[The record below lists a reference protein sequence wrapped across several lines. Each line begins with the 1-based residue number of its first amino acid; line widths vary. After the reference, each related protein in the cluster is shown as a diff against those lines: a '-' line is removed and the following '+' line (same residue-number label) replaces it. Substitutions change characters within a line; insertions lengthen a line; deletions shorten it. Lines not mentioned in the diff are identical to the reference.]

1 MKRPS
6 FAKVSRYAVCGVAG
20 AMIAM
25 LGAKAAGLRF
35 NATPSIPVGVYRA
48 TGGTAQKG
56 DLVAFC
62 PPAAP
67 PFLEALRRRYIEP
80 GDCPSGSYEMM
91 KRILAAKGD
100 RVEIGGQGVRINGR
114 LVPDRAP
121 QLADGAGRAL
131 PRLNAAW
138 TLGDGEILVL
148 GDSAASFD
156 GRYFGPI
163 SARQVTASIK
173 PVVTW

>member
-35 NATPSIPVGVYRA
+35 NATPSIPLGVYRA

-80 GDCPSGSYEMM
+80 GDCPSGSYE
-91 KRILAAKGD
+91 
-100 RVEIGGQGVRINGR
+100 
-114 LVPDRAP
+114 
-121 QLADGAGRAL
+121 
-131 PRLNAAW
+131 
-138 TLGDGEILVL
+138 
-148 GDSAASFD
+148 
-156 GRYFGPI
+156 
-163 SARQVTASIK
+163 
-173 PVVTW
+173 

>member
-1 MKRPS
+1 MRRPS
-6 FAKVSRYAVCGVAG
+6 FAKISRYAVGGVAV
-20 AMIAM
+20 AMLAM
-25 LGAKAAGLRF
+25 LGVKAAGFRF
-35 NATPSIPVGVYRA
+35 NATPSIPVGIYRE

-62 PPAAP
+62 PPAAS

-80 GDCPSGSYEMM
+80 GDCPSGSYEML

-100 RVEIGGQGVRINGR
+100 RVEIGPEGVRINGR
-114 LVPDRAP
+114 LVPYSAP
-121 QLADGAGRAL
+121 QLADGAGRSL
-131 PRLNAAW
+131 PGLNSEW

-156 GRYFGPI
+156 ARYFGPI
-163 SARQVTASIK
+163 SARQVTAPLK